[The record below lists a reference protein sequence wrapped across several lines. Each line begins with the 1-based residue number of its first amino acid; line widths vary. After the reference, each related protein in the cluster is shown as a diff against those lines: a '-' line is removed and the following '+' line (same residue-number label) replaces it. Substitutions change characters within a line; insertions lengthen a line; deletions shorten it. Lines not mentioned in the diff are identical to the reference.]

1 MMHKANHKAWVY
13 LCGPCIKPY
22 HSPKGSVLGH
32 GALTWAL
39 DQQFAQSS
47 DDNYQSHDGMVVELT
62 DHFCFLILRL
72 IISIASSSFSEND
85 LEIQT
90 GRCGH
95 LQNERET

>member
-1 MMHKANHKAWVY
+1 
-13 LCGPCIKPY
+13 
-22 HSPKGSVLGH
+22 
-32 GALTWAL
+32 
-39 DQQFAQSS
+39 
-47 DDNYQSHDGMVVELT
+47 MVVELT